1 MLTKPLYELLPF
13 GYMALGSAS
22 FIALDINYA
31 LVSATVVF
39 VLGAR
44 IYVMRSQNRR
54 TDPIKRRKQGQLPE
68 IIYNFL
74 PFFYFLAAM
83 AMFKF
88 LPKDLYP
95 MIAICLF
102 SYGLYNLIRRSLYR
116 SHKLPIPIT
125 G

>member
-1 MLTKPLYELLPF
+1 MLTKPLYEILPF
-13 GYMALGSAS
+13 GYMALGSSS

-31 LVSATVVF
+31 LIAATVVF

-54 TDPIKRRKQGQLPE
+54 TDSAKRRKSGYLPE

-74 PFFYFLAAM
+74 PFIYLLAAL
-83 AMFKF
+83 AIFKF

-95 MIAICLF
+95 ILAIGLL
-102 SYGLYNLIRRSLYR
+102 SYGLYILVRRSLYR
-116 SHKLPIPIT
+116 RHKLPITP
-125 G
+125 